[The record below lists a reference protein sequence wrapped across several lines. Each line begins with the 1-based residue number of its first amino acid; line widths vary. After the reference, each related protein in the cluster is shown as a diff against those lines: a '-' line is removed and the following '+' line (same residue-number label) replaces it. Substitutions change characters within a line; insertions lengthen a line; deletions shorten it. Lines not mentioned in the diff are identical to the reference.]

1 MDSLGLV
8 VHDEQTFLTKVVN
21 RGMEEGL
28 FTRDRADEII
38 RVSVAMANKYV
49 LQKEVDFRSSE
60 ELAKVQETILKLV
73 GVGLEVKSKG
83 DVEAGIRILMG
94 ASPVELF
101 RIAYTRIEKLRRR
114 WRRLLQDHRIRI
126 LVSRDEFE
134 CLSDLTCQRL
144 SEMSVFCEPEIHTIQ
159 SLTLEDGLFSTL
171 GLVTYYEGELE
182 RYEFL
187 LRLKEILPFDL
198 LNRSPLVRA
207 ENLSEVDCVR
217 EAVINTLVISAYVDG
232 DDPVTVT
239 MADVRKFLAGLDIG
253 EQSDLFPE
261 DLEDA
266 MLDTIQELA
275 EGLDEREASLLTRE
289 VIGATQKLMETVAG
303 EWGTMNSPSDN
314 TFFKRWCRM
323 VVLSDGPDPVYRILS
338 SGQTLDEFD
347 FEILVSQ
354 FLNRPEKEV
363 GSLIEHLPWNNM
375 TPDQIIRFFHEL
387 EMYQE
392 ELASHV
398 SLAGFDAHELIDLIE
413 GVSLKALRKLMPA
426 LRSTFEK
433 HGFSLEDLELLAG
446 LPRTEALTLL
456 RLAGPPEDLDERQ
469 VMLEFKDGSDKVRQV
484 LFHSCSTAGF
494 FSDLFHEAA
503 HIDPAFVRRQ
513 VKLVPSA
520 EIGPFLRSAQEGE
533 VKIVKRGDKEP
544 ELQFQ
549 SKTLNS
555 VFKSLSAAQRKA
567 AVKFFEKLPE
577 TQVDEEEP
585 QGEATN

>member
-8 VHDEQTFLTKVVN
+8 VHDEQTFLTKVVD

-49 LQKEVDFRSSE
+49 LQKEVDFRSTE

-83 DVEAGIRILMG
+83 NVEDGIRILVD

-101 RIAYTRIEKLRRR
+101 RIAYTRIERLRHS
-114 WRRLLQDHRIRI
+114 WRRLLLDHRIPI

-144 SEMSVFCEPEIHTIQ
+144 SEMSIFCESEIHTIQ
-159 SLTLEDGLFSTL
+159 SLTLEDNLFSTL

-207 ENLSEVDCVR
+207 ENLSEVDCIR

-232 DDPVTVT
+232 DDALTVT
-239 MADVRKFLAGLDIG
+239 MADVRKFLSSLDMG
-253 EQSDLFPE
+253 EQTDLFPE

-266 MLDTIQELA
+266 MLDTIHELG
-275 EGLDEREASLLTRE
+275 EGLDESEASLLTRE
-289 VIGATQKLMETVAG
+289 VIRSTQELMETVAS
-303 EWGTMNSPSDN
+303 EWDTMNSPSDN

-323 VVLSDGPDPVYRILS
+323 VVLSEGPDPIYRILS
-338 SGQTLDEFD
+338 TGEMLDEYD
-347 FEILVSQ
+347 FELLMSQ

-363 GSLIEHLPWNNM
+363 RPLIERLPWTSM

-387 EMYQE
+387 EGFQE
-392 ELASHV
+392 DLASHV
-398 SLAGFDAHELIDLIE
+398 SLSGFNSHELIDLIE
-413 GVSLKALRKLMPA
+413 GVSLKALRKLIPA
-426 LRSTFEK
+426 LRRVFRQTP
-433 HGFSLEDLELLAG
+433 FSLEDLELLAG
-446 LPRTEALTLL
+446 LPRAEALILL
-456 RLAGPPEDLDERQ
+456 RLAGPPADFDRRQ
-469 VMLEFKDGSDKVRQV
+469 VLIEFKDGSERVRHV
-484 LFHSCSTAGF
+484 LFHACSSADF
-494 FSDLFHEAA
+494 FPDLFHEAA
-503 HIDPAFVRRQ
+503 SIDPAFVRQQ
-513 VKLVPSA
+513 VKLVPSTD
-520 EIGPFLRSAQEGE
+520 IGPFLYAAQEGKP
-533 VKIVKRGDKEP
+533 KIVKRGEKGA
-544 ELQFQ
+544 ELQFP
-549 SKTLNS
+549 SKSLS
-555 VFKSLSAAQRKA
+555 SIFKSLSAAKKKA
-567 AVKFFEKLPE
+567 AVQFFESLASDEADPE
-577 TQVDEEEP
+577 KPRDE
-585 QGEATN
+585 QAD